1 MLRKIMDH
9 LPIKLFQDHLHSKF
23 SEYAEYSPL
32 SSGEQNLDF
41 HLTFLSPLFSV

>member
-23 SEYAEYSPL
+23 SEYSEPPPP
-32 SSGEQNLDF
+32 GGQNLDF